1 MLVASDNAEMW
12 AFDVDSDTWT
22 QVSQGSI
29 SPPRSGFSWQNLA
42 YDAHA
47 DRIVLYVT
55 DNFYGPGWAASGM
68 DMTWAFDLRAGIWSV
83 EPTTNFEF
91 GWVVASGA
99 AYDPGVGM
107 SVIPACGV
115 VAGYDLKA
123 HEWRVLWGDASDCW
137 KGLGPLKR
145 EGHWVVYDPVNERIV
160 VGGGEARLLPETSDH
175 WAAIDDVW
183 AFEAETSTWIELV
196 APSTP

>member
-1 MLVASDNAEMW
+1 VASDNAEMW

-145 EGHWVVYDPVNERIV
+145 EGHWVVYDR
-160 VGGGEARLLPETSDH
+160 
-175 WAAIDDVW
+175 
-183 AFEAETSTWIELV
+183 
-196 APSTP
+196 